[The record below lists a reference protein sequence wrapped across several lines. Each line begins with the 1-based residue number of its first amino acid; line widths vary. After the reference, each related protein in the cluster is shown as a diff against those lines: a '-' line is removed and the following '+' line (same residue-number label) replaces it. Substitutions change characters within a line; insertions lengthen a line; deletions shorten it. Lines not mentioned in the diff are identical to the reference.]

1 MKKILLSTAM
11 LAAMTAMAYADLPS
25 GSGSIGG
32 AVKTSVGT
40 SFSNVGTSSEGQV
53 GMNGMGGGAVVVSNS
68 GLQLTL
74 SPSASGVSTADI
86 YAGAGTD
93 GEIAVANDRSVD
105 VSGSMIGK
113 GMVQGEGSTA
123 TTFTA
128 SLLTSADATNNLALT
143 LPNDTE
149 ESTLDQSY
157 QVSGLATL
165 TGEVGS
171 SAGFTLMGDENDF
184 IGQTGTV
191 VAGGFEAV
199 TGFYQ
204 GSDFYDYMGYDPQ
217 YYSAPD
223 YGSYSDLTIFES
235 EMDLG
240 VENLGGGT
248 VLLSGA
254 SSDLFSGATLA
265 TSDSSVDLSVNGVLG
280 AILVCD
286 LFGDSV
292 GNDSL
297 TGCGSN

>member
-11 LAAMTAMAYADLPS
+11 LAAMTAIAYAELPA
-25 GSGSIGG
+25 GSGAIGG

-40 SFSNVGTSSEGQV
+40 SFANVGTSSEGQV
-53 GMNGMGGGAVVVSNS
+53 GMNGFGGGAVVVSNS
-68 GLQLTL
+68 GLQLSLT
-74 SPSASGVSTADI
+74 PTATGVSTAGI
-86 YAGAGTD
+86 YAGAATD

-113 GMVQGEGSTA
+113 GMVQGEGSTE

-128 SLLTSADATNNLALT
+128 SILTSADATNNLSLMV
-143 LPNDTE
+143 PNDTV

-157 QVSGLATL
+157 QVGGMATL

-171 SAGFTLMGDENDF
+171 TAAFTLMGSENDF

-191 VAGGFEAV
+191 VEGGFEAV

-204 GSDFYDYMGYDPQ
+204 ASDFADYMD
-217 YYSAPD
+217 D
-223 YGSYSDLTIFES
+223 DSYTPYNGTYTELTIFES
-235 EMDLG
+235 EMDLA

-254 SSDLFSGATLA
+254 SSDLFSGGTLA

-286 LFGDSV
+286 LFGDAV

-297 TGCGSN
+297 TGCGSGS